1 MLWILSGK
9 KRKMEIQFSKQP
21 MLKPPTDEEIVLLGE
36 KDPRLLAELH
46 KAHEGRIQAAEEDP
60 VRFGFDLAG
69 WERIRDGLHE
79 YNECLTL
86 GGNRSGKTT
95 GCAKIVMQ
103 SVMEDTD
110 GHIVCFSQNADTS
123 VKVQQAAVW
132 EMMPKEFKKKTK
144 GIEGYIN
151 FSMQNGF
158 TGSSFIFPDTR
169 TRVDFK
175 TYTQFSNNQTILEGF
190 EFGFKKPQGL
200 NIGAWLDEYLGD
212 ATLVNTLRFRLAT
225 RDSKL
230 LIGFTPIDGYTPF
243 ISEYLKGAETL
254 ETRKAELLN
263 NKPLPVKQYSPERDA
278 SVVYLHSDENPFGG
292 YDRIAKD
299 LLNKPEED
307 ILVRAYG
314 VPVKSMTTLLP
325 LFNTQVNV
333 LNEKPNKYGMTFPDI
348 SNQREFTCY
357 MVVDPA
363 GARNYSA
370 IWAGVNEKKEI
381 YIRKEFPERDLY
393 GEWALFGDPKWR
405 YGPAAKKIGYNVEG
419 YVDLFR
425 EIEDELNIK
434 IYERIGDSRF
444 FAKENENNDDLF
456 RAFDDFGMNFV
467 PSDGRKEEVGI
478 NALDEWFSYNPD
490 LDIDEINRPM
500 CYIHEEC
507 GNLIESLINYGSNG
521 KADEALKDF
530 FDLIRYLRMTN
541 GGEGPDHVTRRNLA
555 TTVNNAG
562 GY

>member
-1 MLWILSGK
+1 
-9 KRKMEIQFSKQP
+9 MEIKFTNHP
-21 MLKPPTDEEIVLLGE
+21 LLKPPTDEEIVLLGE
-36 KDPRLLAELH
+36 QDPALLAELH
-46 KAHEGRIQAAEEDP
+46 KAHEGRIEASIDDP
-60 VRFGFDLAG
+60 IRYGFDLAG
-69 WERIRDGLHE
+69 WDRMREGLSK

-95 GCAKIVMQ
+95 GCAKMVMQ
-103 SVMEDTD
+103 SVMEDMD

-123 VKVQQAAVW
+123 VKVQQAAMW

-158 TGSSFIFPDTR
+158 TGQSFIFPDTR

-175 TYTQFSNNQTILEGF
+175 TYTQYSNNQTILEGF
-190 EFGFKKPQGL
+190 EFGFRQPKGL

-212 ATLVNTLRFRLAT
+212 AALVNTLRFRLAT

-254 ETRKAELLN
+254 ETKQAELLN
-263 NKPLPVKQYSPERDA
+263 NKPLPVKQYSTERDA
-278 SVVYLHSDENPFGG
+278 SIVYLHSDENPFGG

-299 LLNKPEED
+299 LINSTEEQ

-325 LFNTQVNV
+325 LFNTEVNV
-333 LNEKPNKYGMTFPDI
+333 LGDQPNKYGMKFPDI
-348 SNQREFTCY
+348 SNKNEFTCY
-357 MVVDPA
+357 QVVDPA
-363 GARNYSA
+363 GARNYTA
-370 IWAGVNEKKEI
+370 IWAAVNEKGEV
-381 YIRKEFPERDLY
+381 YIRKEFPERLVY
-393 GEWALFGDPKWR
+393 GEWAIFGDPKWR
-405 YGPAAKKIGYNVEG
+405 YGPASKKIGLDVEG
-419 YVDLFR
+419 YSNMFR
-425 EIEDELNIK
+425 ETEEDLGINVF
-434 IYERIGDSRF
+434 ERIGDSRF
-444 FAKENENNDDLF
+444 FAKENENNEDLF
-456 RAFDDFGMNFV
+456 RVFDDYGMNFLA
-467 PSDGRKEEVGI
+467 SDGRMEEVGI
-478 NALDEWFSYNPD
+478 NALDEWFSYNPNAN
-490 LDIDEINRPM
+490 IDEANRPR
-500 CYIHEEC
+500 CYVHEDC

-530 FDLIRYLRMTN
+530 FDVIRYLRMMN
-541 GGEGPDHVTRRNLA
+541 GGEGPDHVKNRAMQTSMKN
-555 TTVNNAG
+555 TG